1 MYGWGLNLGLCMS
14 EAPASCLDLVL
25 PSAGATGLCL
35 PPFLAKL
42 FSFGSLE
49 SLSVQEQLAVL
60 RDSHSLA
67 FAVLC
72 LCEPAC
78 HRSAATSQTAV
89 FLAILRTSLPQI
101 CGYITDCCFLGNTQ
115 NLGSALS
122 PTGAPWPGHM
132 PMDCAALA
140 CPLLLDTQH
149 CSSCG
154 E

>member
-25 PSAGATGLCL
+25 PSAGATGVCL

-72 LCEPAC
+72 LCEPPC

-89 FLAILRTSLPQI
+89 FLAILRTSAVHCPPQEPPGRGT
-101 CGYITDCCFLGNTQ
+101 CLWTVRHSPAPCCWILSTVVHAESEPTLG
-115 NLGSALS
+115 L
-122 PTGAPWPGHM
+122 
-132 PMDCAALA
+132 
-140 CPLLLDTQH
+140 
-149 CSSCG
+149 
-154 E
+154 